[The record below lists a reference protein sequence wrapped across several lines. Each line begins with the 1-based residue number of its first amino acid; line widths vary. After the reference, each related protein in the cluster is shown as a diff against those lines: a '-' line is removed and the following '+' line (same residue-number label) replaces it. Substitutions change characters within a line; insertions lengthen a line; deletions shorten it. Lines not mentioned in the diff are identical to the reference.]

1 MSFLP
6 VPPKSL
12 MQYVKQMKG
21 CVTEL
26 IHAIFTTIPRPPQM
40 VLFVKPGI
48 NQVHIKCYGLHF
60 QLMQS
65 KL

>member
-1 MSFLP
+1 
-6 VPPKSL
+6 
-12 MQYVKQMKG
+12 MQYVKKMKV

-26 IHAIFTTIPRPPQM
+26 IHTIFTTIPRPPQM